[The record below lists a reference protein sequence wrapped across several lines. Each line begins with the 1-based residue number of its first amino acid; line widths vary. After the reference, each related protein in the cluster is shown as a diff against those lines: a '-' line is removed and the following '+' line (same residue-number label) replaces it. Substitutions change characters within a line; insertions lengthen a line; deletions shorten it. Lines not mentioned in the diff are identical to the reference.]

1 MWTGPRVNVRLTTSS
16 GFLLWN
22 AVIQGINKPFP
33 IALGADRMLPLMLP
47 SGRETGADSL
57 LKRSKRG
64 WIFQEIRSHAESIR
78 FRLDPSQ
85 KAFRRI
91 FKCGNTTGNRSF

>member
-33 IALGADRMLPLMLP
+33 IALGADIRMLPLMLP

-64 WIFQEIRSHAESIR
+64 WIFSRNTQPCGVNS
-78 FRLDPSQ
+78 LPS
-85 KAFRRI
+85 
-91 FKCGNTTGNRSF
+91 

>member
-1 MWTGPRVNVRLTTSS
+1 MWTGPRVNVRLTTSY

-22 AVIQGINKPFP
+22 AVIQGINKAFP
-33 IALGADRMLPLMLP
+33 IALGADIRMLPLMLP

-64 WIFQEIRSHAESIR
+64 WIFSRNTQPCGVNS
-78 FRLDPSQ
+78 LPS
-85 KAFRRI
+85 
-91 FKCGNTTGNRSF
+91 